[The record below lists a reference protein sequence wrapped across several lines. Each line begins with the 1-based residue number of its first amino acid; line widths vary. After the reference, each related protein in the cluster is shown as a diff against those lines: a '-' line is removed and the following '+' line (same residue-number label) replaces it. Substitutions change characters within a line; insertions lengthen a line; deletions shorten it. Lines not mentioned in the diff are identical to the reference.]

1 MKDLIWFIV
10 HPTKA
15 LKDACSEKSWSVFT
29 VLVFFYF
36 ALLAV
41 LILFVI
47 YVFAFLS
54 GAIASAYNRHKEEI
68 DFGICLIGGFA
79 ALCYYFKQRKKPQKQ
94 PPAQQPDVSIE
105 KEAAERTY
113 KNIASVILSVFQ
125 KSASIFPLVSP
136 VTVPDIFS
144 PARARKEGE
153 SWFYHYAMV
162 KNAKEVDADAVKR
175 FLNDELT
182 RILFD
187 HEAHGLAR
195 NTVYVEGVEYP
206 ALVVT
211 TVKDTGSY
219 LEISIAV
226 TSISVKRLLDFRHAA
241 TLNQQRKAANADDE
255 QFI

>member
-1 MKDLIWFIV
+1 MPQLR
-10 HPTKA
+10 
-15 LKDACSEKSWSVFT
+15 
-29 VLVFFYF
+29 F
-36 ALLAV
+36 AHR
-41 LILFVI
+41 
-47 YVFAFLS
+47 S
-54 GAIASAYNRHKEEI
+54 
-68 DFGICLIGGFA
+68 
-79 ALCYYFKQRKKPQKQ
+79 
-94 PPAQQPDVSIE
+94 
-105 KEAAERTY
+105 T
-113 KNIASVILSVFQ
+113 
-125 KSASIFPLVSP
+125 
-136 VTVPDIFS
+136 
-144 PARARKEGE
+144 
-153 SWFYHYAMV
+153 YAMV

-226 TSISVKRLLDFRHAA
+226 TSTSVKRLLDFRHAA
-241 TLNQQRKAANADDE
+241 TLNQQGKTANADDE

>member
-15 LKDACSEKSWSVFT
+15 LKDACSEKSWSVFA
-29 VLVFFYF
+29 VLVFFYL

-79 ALCYYFKQRKKPQKQ
+79 ALCYYFKQRKKPQEQ

-136 VTVPDIFS
+136 VTVSDIFS
-144 PARARKEGE
+144 PARARREGDI
-153 SWFYHYAMV
+153 WFYNYAMV
-162 KNAKEVDADAVKR
+162 KTEEVDVDAVKR
-175 FLNDELT
+175 FFGDELT

-211 TVKDTGSY
+211 TAKDTGSY
-219 LEISIAV
+219 IEFSIAV
-226 TSISVKRLLDFRHAA
+226 MSTNVKRLIDFRHTA
-241 TLNQQRKAANADDE
+241 TLNQQGKTANADDE

>member
-1 MKDLIWFIV
+1 LIWAIA
-10 HPTKA
+10 HPVEAITETLKEKA
-15 LKDACSEKSWSVFT
+15 WLT
-29 VLVFFYF
+29 F
-36 ALLAV
+36 ALLCLFYVLLSATV
-41 LILFVI
+41 VLLTIYLFSFLIGCIVGAYDSHKAAIDGGVFLIL
-47 YVFAFLS
+47 S
-54 GAIASAYNRHKEEI
+54 
-68 DFGICLIGGFA
+68 FA
-79 ALCYYFKQRKKPQKQ
+79 AFIYYLRERKKPQEQ
-94 PPAQQPDVSIE
+94 PLAPQPDVSIE

-113 KNIASVILSVFQ
+113 KNIASVILPVFQ

-136 VTVPDIFS
+136 VTVSDIFS
-144 PARARKEGE
+144 PARARREGDI
-153 SWFYHYAMV
+153 WFYNYAMV
-162 KNAKEVDADAVKR
+162 KTKEVDVDAVKR
-175 FLNDELT
+175 FLGDELT

-226 TSISVKRLLDFRHAA
+226 TSTSVKRLLDFRRAA
-241 TLNQQRKAANADDE
+241 TLNQQGKTANADDE